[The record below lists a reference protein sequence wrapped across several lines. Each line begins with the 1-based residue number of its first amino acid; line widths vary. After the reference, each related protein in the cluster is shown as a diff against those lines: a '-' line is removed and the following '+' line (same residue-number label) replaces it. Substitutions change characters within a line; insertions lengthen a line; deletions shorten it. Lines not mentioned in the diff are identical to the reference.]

1 MRLTESRVRTK
12 LSTSIDSVAP
22 SLAFSSAT
30 FLGRA
35 MVMDVVLL
43 SLFVVVR
50 LDGLGRVGSLEQ
62 PEVEG

>member
-1 MRLTESRVRTK
+1 
-12 LSTSIDSVAP
+12 
-22 SLAFSSAT
+22 
-30 FLGRA
+30 